1 MTENSFE
8 ARYDISSKSKIRKFY
23 DSNKTII
30 FALALFLIFLFVSVS
45 FYLVNK
51 ENKKNLLSQ
60 EYIQAKIYIKDEKKT
75 EAIQVLKKII
85 FSNDDVYST
94 LSFFLILN
102 NNLIKEQEELSELFD
117 HLIKN
122 IKFED
127 EIKNL
132 MIFKKAL
139 FNSNFIEESKL
150 LNEMQPLM
158 NEDSLWKPHVL
169 LLLGDYFSS
178 KKEYLKAKEFY
189 MQIINT
195 KSSNINLYKLARSR
209 ISSISNDQ

>member
-30 FALALFLIFLFVSVS
+30 FTLALFLIFLFVSVS

>member
-30 FALALFLIFLFVSVS
+30 FVLALFLIFLFVSVS

-150 LNEMQPLM
+150 LNEMKPLM

-209 ISSISNDQ
+209 ISLINNDQ